1 MYYSVIFGEAI
12 VEILRE
18 IQVRGKI
25 VYQQGIC

>member
-12 VEILRE
+12 VEIL

-25 VYQQGIC
+25 IYQQGIC